1 MTERL
6 DWQSLKTMQA
16 ADIDQKALD
25 LVQGMRLEEKAN
37 QMAGDLTLPG
47 MAPSFVFKGYCGMPY
62 PAGKDRRWGI
72 EPMRFMDGP
81 RGIVAG
87 RCTCFPVS
95 MARGATFD
103 PDLEERV
110 GDVIGVEG
118 RSVGA
123 NFFGGVC
130 INLLR
135 HPAWGRAQETYGED
149 PHHLGEMGAALVRGV
164 QRHLMACVKHFA
176 LNSMENMRFEVNVR
190 VDERTLREIY
200 LPHFKRCVDEGA
212 AAVMSAYNQVNGHYC
227 GENKHLLTDILKE
240 DWGFE
245 GFVITDF
252 IFGVR
257 DAAKGIN
264 AGLDVEMPAKKLM
277 TPRKIARLVRD
288 GRVDEGRVTD
298 AAFRHIRTKMR
309 FAGIGEENRYGPEQ
323 CARPEHVRLAREAAE
338 KSMVLLKNDRQTLPF
353 DPGTTRTLAV
363 IGQLADTANTG
374 DHGSSNVNPPWVV
387 TPLAGIRQFLN
398 EGQKVQYDPG
408 RDPARAARL
417 AADADAAVIVAGTTY
432 KEEGEYISQIG
443 WHVGG
448 DRASLRL
455 KPEDEALILAVAESQ
470 PNLVVVLE
478 SGAALITE
486 AWRES
491 VPAILMAWYPG
502 MAGGEAM
509 SRLLFGVVNPSGK
522 LPCVFPKS
530 EDDLPFF
537 DRFAREITYD
547 GYHGYRLMD
556 REDKTPAFPFG
567 FGLSYTSFEYDRLSI
582 QETCLKSEDTLT
594 VEVQAANTGDRAGE
608 EVVQVYT
615 GCLTSRVPRP
625 IKELKAFKKIALEPG
640 EQKNV
645 SFTIPLSQLAFY
657 DAEKGRWEVEAAEYR
672 LLAGAPGNRLL
683 EARFTVVES

>member
-1 MTERL
+1 MTHRL
-6 DWQSLKTMQA
+6 DWQSLKTMGNA
-16 ADIDQKALD
+16 EINRTALD
-25 LVQGMRLEEKAN
+25 IVQEMDLEAKAN
-37 QMAGDLTLPG
+37 QMAGDRSLPG
-47 MAPSFVFKGYCGMPY
+47 LAPSFVFKGYCGIPY
-62 PAGKDRRWGI
+62 PAGADRQRGI
-72 EPMRFMDGP
+72 EPLRFMDGP

-95 MARGATFD
+95 MARGAAFD

-110 GDVIGVEG
+110 GEAIGIEG

-164 QRHLMACVKHFA
+164 QRHMMACVKHFA

-190 VDERTLREIY
+190 VDERTLREVY
-200 LPHFKRCVDEGA
+200 LPHFKRCVDAGA
-212 AAVMSAYNQVNGHYC
+212 AAVMSAYNQVNGDYC
-227 GENKHLLTDILKE
+227 GENRHLLTDILKE
-240 DWGFE
+240 DWGFA

-277 TPRKIARLVRD
+277 TPRKIARLVRK
-288 GRVDEGRVTD
+288 GQVPASRVTD
-298 AAFRHIRTKMR
+298 AALRHIRTKMR
-309 FAGIGEENRYGPEQ
+309 FAGKGEEYRYGPEQ
-323 CARPEHVRLAREAAE
+323 CARPEHIRLAREAAE
-338 KSMVLLKNDRQTLPF
+338 KGMVLLKNEEKTLPF
-353 DPGTTRTLAV
+353 DPQTTRTLAV
-363 IGQLADTANTG
+363 IGHLADTPNTG
-374 DHGSSNVNPPWVV
+374 DHGSSNVNPPRVI
-387 TPLAGIRQFLN
+387 TPLAGIREFLGN
-398 EGQKVQYDPG
+398 DARASYDNG
-408 RDPARAARL
+408 RDPNRAAEL
-417 AADADAAVIVAGTTY
+417 AAGADAAVIVAGTTY

-455 KPEDEALILAVAESQ
+455 KPDDEALILTVAERQ

-486 AWRES
+486 AWREA

-502 MAGGEAM
+502 MAGGEALA
-509 SRLLFGVVNPSGK
+509 RLLFGAVNPSGK

-530 EDDLPFF
+530 EADLPFF
-537 DRFAREITYD
+537 DPSAREIPY
-547 GYHGYRLMD
+547 GYYHGYRLMD
-556 REDKTPAFPFG
+556 REGKTPAFPFG
-567 FGLSYTSFEYDRLSI
+567 FGLSYTTFAYNHLVLRAHRLAPDDILALS
-582 QETCLKSEDTLT
+582 
-594 VEVQAANTGDRAGE
+594 VRVANTGAMAGE

-615 GCLTSRVPRP
+615 GCLNSRVHRP
-625 IKELKAFKKIALEPG
+625 VKELKAFQRIALQPG
-640 EQKNV
+640 EQKTL
-645 SFTIPLSQLAFY
+645 SFAIPLSRLAFY
-657 DAEKGRWEVEAAEYR
+657 DADKARWAVEAAEYR
-672 LLAGAPGNRLL
+672 LLVGAPGNRLL
-683 EARFTVVES
+683 EERFTVSG